1 MQKENHIY
9 AKNGGYD
16 MDLTGII
23 GIILGFGLVVFG
35 AIVNM
40 DPFAINVGRLGNFVD
55 VASVLITIGGTIAAT
70 MCCFPM
76 KAFKSMPKHFGI
88 MYKKNKYNPKE
99 YIATIVDFAQSARR
113 KGILSLE
120 DKVAEQ
126 TDPFMKKSVML
137 IVDAIEPAKT
147 IQILEDELDSL
158 DDRHMAGV
166 KIYEKASSLAPAFGM
181 IGTLI
186 GLVNMLANLD
196 LSSDSGASELTSGM
210 AVALITTLYG
220 SIFANLLLTPWANKL
235 RIRHAEEMLCKQIVV
250 QGVTA
255 IQSGDNPKS
264 IEERLLA
271 FLPDSERKSVSGEA
285 GEGEEDAAQADNKG
299 KKGKKAKG

>member
-1 MQKENHIY
+1 
-9 AKNGGYD
+9 

-23 GIILGFGLVVFG
+23 GLILGLGFVVFG
-35 AIVNM
+35 AVVNM
-40 DPFAINVGRLGNFVD
+40 DPFSIDFSKMGNFVD
-55 VASVLITIGGTIAAT
+55 ISSVLITLGGTIAAT

-76 KAFKSMPKHFGI
+76 KAFASIPKHFGI

-158 DDRHMAGV
+158 DDRHLSGV

-196 LSSDSGASELTSGM
+196 LKSESGAAELTGGM
-210 AVALITTLYG
+210 AVALITTFYG
-220 SIFANLLLTPWANKL
+220 SLVANLFLTPWASKL
-235 RIRHAEEMLCKQIVV
+235 RVRHAEEMLCKQIVV

-255 IQSGDNPKS
+255 IQSGDNPKN

-271 FLPDSERKSVSGEA
+271 FLPASERSAAASGE
-285 GEGEEDAAQADNKG
+285 GGDGDEGDSSADKKG
-299 KKGKKAKG
+299 KKGKKK